1 VRFPLLKTAIDII
14 KDLASNSEPDDP
26 RLLPNVYCNQK
37 MNAYLKELA
46 DLCSIRKRLTTHVGR
61 RTMASTVL
69 LGNGVPIETISKILG
84 HLKISTTQVYA
95 KVGDSMLMKTMDQL
109 EKEISKKGVLLI
121 SNKR

>member
-1 VRFPLLKTAIDII
+1 
-14 KDLASNSEPDDP
+14 
-26 RLLPNVYCNQK
+26 
-37 MNAYLKELA
+37 
-46 DLCSIRKRLTTHVGR
+46 
-61 RTMASTVL
+61 MASTVL